1 MTEWI
6 STKDALPN
14 EEDDVIFHVNVYGG
28 GEHYAS
34 FTCAG
39 YFLDGKFY
47 DNQDT
52 EFDYKPW
59 DGLTKEVIYVVD
71 YWFKEPVLPKET
83 PNG

>member
-6 STKDALPN
+6 STKDALPD
-14 EEDDVIFHVNVYGG
+14 EEDDVIFSVVVYWG

-34 FTCAG
+34 FVSAG
-39 YFLDGKFY
+39 YFLDGKFC
-47 DNQDT
+47 DNRDT

-59 DGLTKEVIYVVD
+59 DGKSKEETYVVD
-71 YWFKEPVLPKET
+71 YWFKQPPLPEET